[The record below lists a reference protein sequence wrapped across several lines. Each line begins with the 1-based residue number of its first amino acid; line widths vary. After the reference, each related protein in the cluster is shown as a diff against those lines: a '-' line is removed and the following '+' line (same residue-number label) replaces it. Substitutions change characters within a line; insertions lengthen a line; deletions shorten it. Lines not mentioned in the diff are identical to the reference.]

1 MNNNSPAS
9 HQDDEIDLFELMAT
23 LWQNKWIIVGIT
35 FLCTILAIIASYL
48 ITPTYRTES
57 VLKPIT
63 PNSLYVLSNLNQ
75 YAITPESLFLSVE
88 KELYSYDNR
97 EKFLLANEALL
108 GNILKDV
115 PPTQKEQVI
124 DRFLTANL
132 AITPSAKDASQQS
145 LTIALTYPQG
155 TQGPQIV
162 NHFVTAMT
170 DKVKKEIP
178 TTIQTKIGLQRVET
192 QNQLAV
198 LLAGHEASINSS
210 VAKLTEED
218 ALKKLQLQDELAA
231 TQLVLRTQ
239 RSNRIEALN
248 EAISIAETLNFQK
261 PTSPGMESN
270 KAQSSNILRAELVQ
284 QQIPLYFLGTEA
296 LTAERDALLKRT
308 SDDFTS
314 PRIAAIEGELLLL
327 ENNRKIEMLKARDHQ
342 DLFLDEIMSLKQK
355 LAELSI
361 KEKGV
366 KDSVAPF
373 LPTFDIV
380 NIDEKAIAPLSPL
393 KPNKKLITIIGFLL
407 GGMIGVIFVL
417 LRQGIRNYQ
426 KKSQQK
432 TAL

>member
-97 EKFLLANEALL
+97 EKFLLANEELL

-132 AITPSAKDASQQS
+132 TITPSAKDASQQS
-145 LTIALTYPQG
+145 LTIALTYPKG

-170 DKVKKEIP
+170 DKVKQEIP
-178 TTIQTKIGLQRVET
+178 TTIQTTIGLQRVET

-198 LLAGHEASINSS
+198 LLAGYEASINSS

-380 NIDEKAIAPLSPL
+380 NIDEKAITPLSPL

-426 KKSQQK
+426 KKLQQ
-432 TAL
+432 TTSL

>member
-97 EKFLLANEALL
+97 EKFLLANETLL

-115 PPTQKEQVI
+115 DPTKKEQVI